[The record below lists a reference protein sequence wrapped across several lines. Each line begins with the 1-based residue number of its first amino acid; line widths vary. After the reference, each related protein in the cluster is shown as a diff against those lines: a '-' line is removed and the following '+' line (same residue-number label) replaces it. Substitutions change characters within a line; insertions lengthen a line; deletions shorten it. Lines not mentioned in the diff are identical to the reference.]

1 MRFIQNK
8 NVWLKLGNL
17 IADLLRLCDFIIAE
31 DFDFAL
37 DGSPSLELTT
47 PVNLSYGWA
56 DHDDFCEAEYIT
68 GGDNLK
74 CFAKALLIGKERGRV
89 LTEKVCADLLVIE

>member
-1 MRFIQNK
+1 MSLIQNK
-8 NVWLKLGNL
+8 NVWFKLCDL
-17 IADLLRLCDFIIAE
+17 IADLLRLRDLIVAK

-37 DGSPSLELTT
+37 DGSPPLELTP
-47 PVNLSYGWA
+47 PVNLGDSRA
-56 DHDDFCEAEYIT
+56 DHDDFCEAECIT

-74 CFAKALLIGKERGRV
+74 CFAKALLVGKECGRV

>member
-1 MRFIQNK
+1 MSLIQNK
-8 NVWLKLGNL
+8 NVWLKLCDF

-47 PVNLSYGWA
+47 PVDLSYGWA
-56 DHDDFCEAEYIT
+56 DYDDLCQAECIT
-68 GGDNLK
+68 GCDNLK